1 MEEIKMVD
9 LYSQYLEIK
18 QEIDTAIQ
26 SVIDKTSFVK
36 GAEVSLFEK
45 ELAAYLSVNH
55 VISCANGT
63 DALQIALMSL
73 DLKPGDEVITTTFTF
88 IATAEVIALLHLN
101 PVLVDIDPET
111 FLIKTEDIESKIT
124 KRTKA
129 IIPVHL
135 FGQCADMEAIMEIAR
150 KHNLYV
156 VEDVAQA
163 LGCDYYF
170 SNGTKAK
177 AGTIGNIGC
186 TSFFPSKNLGCFGDG
201 GALYTND
208 EVLAKKIHSIAN
220 HGMTQRY
227 YHDHIGVNSRLDSI
241 QAAILSVKLK
251 KLDQYNQKRQKA
263 AAFYDK
269 ELSEVNWIQ
278 IPQRVK
284 HSNHIFH
291 QYSIVVKDNSRNEL
305 KKYLED
311 HKIPSMIY
319 YPVPIHRQKA
329 YQRYL
334 FNTDDFPIADYISQ
348 HILSLPMHT
357 EMTHEQLSYICETIK
372 KFKS

>member
-1 MEEIKMVD
+1 
-9 LYSQYLEIK
+9 
-18 QEIDTAIQ
+18 
-26 SVIDKTSFVK
+26 
-36 GAEVSLFEK
+36 
-45 ELAAYLSVNH
+45 
-55 VISCANGT
+55 
-63 DALQIALMSL
+63 
-73 DLKPGDEVITTTFTF
+73 
-88 IATAEVIALLHLN
+88 
-101 PVLVDIDPET
+101 
-111 FLIKTEDIESKIT
+111 LIKTEDIEPKINS
-124 KRTKA
+124 RTKA

-163 LGCDYYF
+163 LGSDYYF

-177 AGTIGNIGC
+177 AGTIGHIGC

-208 EVLAKKIHSIAN
+208 EVLAKRIRSIAN

-227 YHDHIGVNSRLDSI
+227 YHDHIGVNSRLDSM

-251 KLDQYNQKRQKA
+251 KLDRYHQKRQEA
-263 AAFYDK
+263 AAYYDT
-269 ELSEVNWIQ
+269 ELSNVNWLQ
-278 IPQRVK
+278 IPKRVK
-284 HSNHIFH
+284 QSNHIFH
-291 QYSIVVKDNSRNEL
+291 QYSIVVKDNCRDEL
-305 KKYLED
+305 RKYLEE

-319 YPVPIHRQKA
+319 YPVPIHQQKA
-329 YQRYL
+329 YQNYL
-334 FNTDDFPIADYISQ
+334 FDTEAFPVANTIAQ

-357 EMTHEQLSYICETIK
+357 EMTNEQLSYICEIIK